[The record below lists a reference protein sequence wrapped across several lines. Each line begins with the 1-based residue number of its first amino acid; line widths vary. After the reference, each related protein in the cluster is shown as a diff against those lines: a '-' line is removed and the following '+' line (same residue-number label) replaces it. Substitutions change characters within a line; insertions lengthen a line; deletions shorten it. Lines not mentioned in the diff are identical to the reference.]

1 MHGCFETYARIYWRD
16 KVIKFDGCYH
26 GHADMFLVKAGSGVA
41 TLGLPDSP
49 GVPRTTTANTLT
61 APYNDLEAVKKL
73 FSENPDAISGVIL
86 EPIVGNAG
94 FITPEPG
101 FLEGLR

>member
-1 MHGCFETYARIYWRD
+1 
-16 KVIKFDGCYH
+16 
-26 GHADMFLVKAGSGVA
+26 MFLVNWIRSGY
-41 TLGLPDSP
+41 TWFTDSP

-86 EPIVGNAG
+86 EPIVGNTG

-101 FLEGLR
+101 FLEGLRELTTETDLY

>member
-1 MHGCFETYARIYWRD
+1 
-16 KVIKFDGCYH
+16 
-26 GHADMFLVKAGSGVA
+26 MFLVKAGSGVA
-41 TLGLPDSP
+41 TLGLPDSR
-49 GVPRTTTANTLT
+49 VPRTTTCQYTYHFAMILT
-61 APYNDLEAVKKL
+61 VKKL

-101 FLEGLR
+101 FLEDERINY